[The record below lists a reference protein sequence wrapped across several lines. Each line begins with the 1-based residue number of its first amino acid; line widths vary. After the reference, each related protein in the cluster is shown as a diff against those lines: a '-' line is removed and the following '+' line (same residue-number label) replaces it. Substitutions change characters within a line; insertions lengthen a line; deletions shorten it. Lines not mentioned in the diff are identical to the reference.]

1 MGVSM
6 YPGTMAFDRMAK
18 SFSEAAAST
27 ATERVKPSTPA
38 LDAAY
43 GTAPV
48 PAFNASNEE
57 TLIIHFERGVAP
69 VASFLRVRTRL
80 RIAARIRAREVSTAP
95 SRFVRRIW
103 EMSASSDLGRI
114 LEMEIPAALT
124 RISTVACTVVSKLCV
139 TELRQWYRAKG
150 GVYHFLLQLTHPRG
164 CFSDITNKET
174 NPTRCILSNIEISC
188 SDGSTGGDTRRGIE
202 IIGRIL

>member
-1 MGVSM
+1 M

-27 ATERVKPSTPA
+27 ATERVKPNTPA

-57 TLIIHFERGVAP
+57 TLMIHFERGF
-69 VASFLRVRTRL
+69 ASVESLLRVRTRL

-114 LEMEIPAALT
+114 LEIEIPAALT
-124 RISTVACTVVSKLCV
+124 RTSTVACIKVSKACLS
-139 TELRQWYRAKG
+139 RARAVAQRGG
-150 GVYHFLLQLTHPRG
+150 GVYHFLLQLTHP
-164 CFSDITNKET
+164 
-174 NPTRCILSNIEISC
+174 
-188 SDGSTGGDTRRGIE
+188 
-202 IIGRIL
+202 